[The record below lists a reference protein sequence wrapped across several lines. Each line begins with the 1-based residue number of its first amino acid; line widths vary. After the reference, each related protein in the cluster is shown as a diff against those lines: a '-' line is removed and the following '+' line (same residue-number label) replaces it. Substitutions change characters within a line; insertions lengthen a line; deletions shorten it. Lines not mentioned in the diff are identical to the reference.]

1 METMTLS
8 DFRQFTKNVKAS
20 TRLIVR
26 MPDGEDAPITD
37 AYVERRVNGSTVYIE
52 VLPNEKDEG

>member
-1 METMTLS
+1 MTLS

-26 MPDGEDAPITD
+26 MPDGTDAPITD

-52 VLPNEKDEG
+52 ALPNEKDEG